1 MTPAELMVLAQQ
13 LLYDCC
19 DPVTGEPL
27 YTGQSSY
34 ACVEDV
40 EAAAHYLRDCAE
52 AEPVATVRVHD
63 TGGNAG
69 IAWTGVPTENSG
81 VMRGGT
87 PLYEHPQPPSTQAE
101 PVAWRITDGEGG
113 YDYRDDPPEDW
124 QVAWVARWGRKHE
137 PLYTQP
143 HPQPPSDQDDA
154 VEALRG
160 VASEHDIG
168 YAAGWRACA
177 DEAARIVASHIDRLE
192 PGKQLRTR
200 DALLDLLASM
210 RSILVSQ
217 RAAKE
222 TSR

>member
-1 MTPAELMVLAQQ
+1 MTTAELLALAQRLRDQ
-13 LLYDCC
+13 AATLA
-19 DPVTGEPL
+19 PNATR
-27 YTGQSSY
+27 
-34 ACVEDV
+34 EDML
-40 EAAAHYLRDCAE
+40 EAARYLRACAG

-69 IAWTGVPTENSG
+69 IAWTGVPTENAG

-143 HPQPPSDQDDA
+143 HPQPPSAQNARPLSEWHEDDGPVVWWLFPVHEPA
-154 VEALRG
+154 W
-160 VASEHDIG
+160 IG
-168 YAAGWRACA
+168 TPLDTDWPGYHTHWTPHPAAPA
-177 DEAARIVASHIDRLE
+177 
-192 PGKQLRTR
+192 T
-200 DALLDLLASM
+200 LA
-210 RSILVSQ
+210 
-217 RAAKE
+217 E

>member
-1 MTPAELMVLAQQ
+1 MTQTMLPAALLALAQRLRDQ
-13 LLYDCC
+13 AATLA
-19 DPVTGEPL
+19 PNATR
-27 YTGQSSY
+27 
-34 ACVEDV
+34 EDML
-40 EAAAHYLRDCAE
+40 EAARYLRACAG

-69 IAWTGVPTENSG
+69 IAWTGVPTENAG

-143 HPQPPSDQDDA
+143 HPQPPSAQPTLTA
-154 VEALRG
+154 EIVER
-160 VASEHDIG
+160 
-168 YAAGWRACA
+168 R
-177 DEAARIVASHIDRLE
+177 
-192 PGKQLRTR
+192 LRTWR
-200 DALLDLLASM
+200 QRFVNRSGDQLALGDFLDRESLDD
-210 RSILVSQ
+210 LVDFVCDEYSKE
-217 RAAKE
+217 AK
-222 TSR
+222 R

>member
-1 MTPAELMVLAQQ
+1 MTPAELMALAQQ

-52 AEPVATVRVHD
+52 TEPVATVRVHD

-143 HPQPPSDQDDA
+143 HPQPPSEQADA
-154 VEALRG
+154 IEALRM
-160 VASEHDIG
+160 A
-168 YAAGWRACA
+168 
-177 DEAARIVASHIDRLE
+177 L
-192 PGKQLRTR
+192 
-200 DALLDLLASM
+200 DALSCTGDPDDPGHRCGHCDEYVDRNSVVRKLIRAV
-210 RSILVSQ
+210 LV
-217 RAAKE
+217 AHGGNDA
-222 TSR
+222 

>member
-1 MTPAELMVLAQQ
+1 MTRDELLALANR
-13 LLYDCC
+13 LLYACR

-27 YTGQSSY
+27 YPGVSSD

-40 EAAAHYLRDCAE
+40 EAAARYLRDCAE

-69 IAWTGVPTENSG
+69 IAWSAVPTVNAG

-87 PLYEHPQPPSTQAE
+87 PLYKHPQPPSAQA
-101 PVAWRITDGEGG
+101 
-113 YDYRDDPPEDW
+113 
-124 QVAWVARWGRKHE
+124 
-137 PLYTQP
+137 
-143 HPQPPSDQDDA
+143 DA
-154 VEALRG
+154 AEALRG
-160 VASEHDIG
+160 VASDHDIG
-168 YAAGWRACA
+168 YAAGWRSCA

-192 PGKQLRTR
+192 PGKQRRMR

-210 RSILVSQ
+210 QSILVSQ

>member
-1 MTPAELMVLAQQ
+1 MTPAELMALAQQ

-87 PLYEHPQPPSTQAE
+87 PLYEHPQPPSAQA
-101 PVAWRITDGEGG
+101 
-113 YDYRDDPPEDW
+113 
-124 QVAWVARWGRKHE
+124 
-137 PLYTQP
+137 
-143 HPQPPSDQDDA
+143 DA
-154 VEALRG
+154 VEALHG

-177 DEAARIVASHIDRLE
+177 DEAARIVASHIDRLD
-192 PGKQLRTR
+192 PGKQQRTR

-217 RAAKE
+217 RAAQE
-222 TSR
+222 TTR

>member
-1 MTPAELMVLAQQ
+1 MTPAELLALAQR
-13 LLYDCC
+13 LLHGCR
-19 DPVTGEPL
+19 DPVTGERL
-27 YTGQSSY
+27 YPGVSAD

-40 EAAAHYLRDCAE
+40 ETAARYLRDCAE

-87 PLYEHPQPPSTQAE
+87 PLYT
-101 PVAWRITDGEGG
+101 
-113 YDYRDDPPEDW
+113 
-124 QVAWVARWGRKHE
+124 
-137 PLYTQP
+137 

-154 VEALRG
+154 VEALHG

-168 YAAGWRACA
+168 YAAGWRSCA

-222 TSR
+222 AAR

>member
-1 MTPAELMVLAQQ
+1 MTPAELLA
-13 LLYDCC
+13 LANRLRYACR

-27 YTGQSSY
+27 HAGVSAD

-40 EAAAHYLRDCAE
+40 EAAARYLRDCAE
-52 AEPVATVRVHD
+52 AAPVATVRVHD

-69 IAWTGVPTENSG
+69 IAWTAVPTENSG

-113 YDYRDDPPEDW
+113 YDYRDDAPEDW

-177 DEAARIVASHIDRLE
+177 DEATRIVASHIDRLE

-200 DALLDLLASM
+200 DALLYLLASM

-217 RAAKE
+217 RAVGDV
-222 TSR
+222 R